1 MLRTD
6 KESGDPFCAAREKRM
21 NQRKSQLLLVLLSLV
36 LGLAMGVPGQS
47 GGQEMREEFHQTYPL
62 AANGR
67 VSLEN
72 VNGSIRIN
80 GWDRNEVRVDAVK
93 RAYARERMEDAQ
105 IVVDAGADALHI
117 RTKYADEN
125 LDFSND
131 ANRRHNNPPSVDYT
145 LSIPRNARVESI
157 EVVNGSIEIEGV
169 MNDVVASSVNGPVK
183 AHGLTGEARLSTV
196 NGPVEVSFDR
206 LGDKSISLSSVN
218 GPLTLTIPSDANA
231 QLKANSLSGRIIN
244 DYGLPVNDGDYVGHE
259 LAGILGRGGPR
270 IKLNNVSGS
279 ISIRRAQDNRPLSA
293 ATSLLSDK
301 MKDKEKNL
309 ADREAQR
316 EARRAANDGTRV
328 QIDTERINREAQAQ
342 VQREMQRE
350 AQRVARDAQ
359 RESERALRQAQVELQ
374 REGRDDDGS
383 GYGNNSLRFVDRE
396 SKSFPV
402 NGTPRVTLGTFD
414 GQIIVRS
421 WDKQEVMYT
430 ALKRAGS
437 EQQLRGIS
445 IRAQASGSEIQIKAE
460 FDKAAERRIAP
471 GITNVSATV
480 NLEVFVPRST
490 TLNASSGDGRLL
502 VEGVKGELNLHTGDG
517 SIDVRDSGGRLVA
530 RTGDGRVRLAGF
542 DGEADVNTGDG
553 GIALEGRFTIL
564 NARTGDGS
572 ISLALPSGTNATIE
586 TDAENVTNDGLAIGT
601 DGGGEDG
608 EDARRVRHWT
618 VGSGGTLFK
627 LHTGDGRIILRRSN

>member
-1 MLRTD
+1 
-6 KESGDPFCAAREKRM
+6 M
-21 NQRKSQLLLVLLSLV
+21 NQRKSQLLFVLLSIF
-36 LGLAMGVPGQS
+36 LGLVTGAAGQS
-47 GGQEMREEFHQTYPL
+47 GQEMRDEFHQTYPL

-72 VNGSIRIN
+72 INGAIRIN

-93 RAYARERMEDAQ
+93 HAYARDRMDDAQ
-105 IVVDAGADALHI
+105 IVVDAGSDAIHI
-117 RTKYADEN
+117 RTKYSDEN
-125 LDFSND
+125 LEFNND
-131 ANRRHNNPPSVDYT
+131 TDRRHNNPASVDYT
-145 LSIPRNARVESI
+145 LSIPRNARVESV
-157 EVVNGSIEIEGV
+157 EVVNGSIEVEGV
-169 MNDVVASSVNGPVK
+169 TNDVIASSVNGSVK
-183 AHGLTGEARLSTV
+183 AHGLSGEARLSTV

-206 LGDKSISLSSVN
+206 LGDKSISLSSVS

-231 QLKANSLSGRIIN
+231 QLKANSLSGRISN

-259 LAGILGRGGPR
+259 LAGILGKGGPR

-279 ISIRRAQDNRPLSA
+279 ISIRRASDNRQLSP

-309 ADREAQR
+309 ADKEAER
-316 EARRAANDGTRV
+316 EARRAAVESQRDALRE
-328 QIDTERINREAQAQ
+328 QIDTERITRETQAQ
-342 VQREMQRE
+342 VQRETQRE
-350 AQRVARDAQ
+350 AQRIARDTQREAQ
-359 RESERALRQAQVELQ
+359 RAVRQAQIEIQ
-374 REGRDDDGS
+374 REGRDGDDNGS
-383 GYGNNSLRFVDRE
+383 GNNNMRFVDRE

-402 NGTPRVTLGTFD
+402 NGTPHVTLGTFD

-437 EQQLRGIS
+437 EQQLQGIS
-445 IRAQASGSEIQIKAE
+445 LRAQANGSEIQIKAE
-460 FDKAAERRIAP
+460 FDKAAARRIAP
-471 GITNVSATV
+471 GITNINATV

-490 TLNASSGDGRLL
+490 SLDASSGDGRLL
-502 VEGVKGELNLHTGDG
+502 LEGVNGELNLHTGDG
-517 SIDVRDSGGRLVA
+517 SIDVRDSGGRLIA

-553 GIALEGRFTIL
+553 GISLEGRFTKL

-572 ISLALPSGTNATIE
+572 ISLALPSATNATIE
-586 TDAENVTNDGLAIGT
+586 TDAEDVTNDGLAASA
-601 DGGGEDG
+601 DS
-608 EDARRVRHWT
+608 EDASRRVRRWT

-627 LHTGDGRIILRRSN
+627 LHTGDGHITLRRTN